1 MALDLQS
8 TVNDYAGALLA
19 RFRDVRARTEA
30 YAAPLSPEDA
40 QIQSMTDASPTKW
53 HLAHTT
59 WFWETFLLKPFARD
73 YAEFDPQFGFLFNS
87 YYEAV
92 GARHARPQRGL
103 ASRPGLERILAYR
116 RAVTEAVCA
125 WLETAKAAAIT
136 RAWIVIETG
145 LAHEEQHQ
153 ELLLTDIKHALS
165 LHPFDQAA
173 YPRRRP
179 GAAPRANAGWRRFEA
194 GIATIGH
201 DGDGFA
207 FDNEAPRHD
216 TLLTGFEIA
225 ERAVT
230 NGEFA
235 AFIAD
240 GGYEDASLWLS
251 DGWAMIGADKRA
263 APLYWRRRGEAW
275 REHTLHGEVDLD
287 PDAPVCHVDFYE
299 ANAFAHWT
307 GARLPTEAEWERAAR
322 AARPAEPVWADPDGW
337 LHPEPRDG
345 GFLGGVWEWTRSD
358 YAPYPGYRAPK
369 GAIGEYNGKF
379 MCGQYVLRGGSRLT
393 PSNHARLSYR
403 NFMPP
408 GAQWQ
413 MSGLRLARDL

>member
-8 TVNDYAGALLA
+8 TVNDHAGALLA

-40 QIQSMTDASPTKW
+40 QIQSMADASPTKW

-125 WLETAKAAAIT
+125 WLETADAAAIT

-179 GAAPRANAGWRRFEA
+179 GAPARANAGWRRFEA

-207 FDNEAPRHD
+207 FDNEAPCHD
-216 TLLTGFEIA
+216 ALLTGFEIA

-235 AFIAD
+235 AFIDD

-251 DGWAMIGADKRA
+251 DGWAMIGANKRA
-263 APLYWRRRGEAW
+263 APLYWRRRGEVW

-322 AARPAEPVWADPDGW
+322 AASPAEPVWADPDGW

-408 GAQWQ
+408 SAQWQ